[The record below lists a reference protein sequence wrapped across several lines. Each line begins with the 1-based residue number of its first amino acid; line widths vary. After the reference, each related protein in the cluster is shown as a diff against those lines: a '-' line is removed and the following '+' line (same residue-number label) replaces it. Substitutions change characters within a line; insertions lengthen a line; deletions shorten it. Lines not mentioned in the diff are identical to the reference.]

1 MPISDGPWHA
11 SEPHTGGCVIT
22 NPQGRVVAAMVPNPA
37 DAAFICEARAAMVDL
52 ANVQVDWRAFGSA
65 VQAARKQRRYSQ
77 AVAADLCGV
86 SRNYLS
92 MIERGVATDPSYTIV
107 LTLCRWL
114 DLEMPQ

>member
-1 MPISDGPWHA
+1 MI
-11 SEPHTGGCVIT
+11 V
-22 NPQGRVVAAMVPNPA
+22 NPQGRVIASMVPNPA

-52 ANVQVDWRAFGSA
+52 ANVQVDWRAFGQDVA
-65 VQAARKQRRYSQ
+65 TARKARRDSQ
-77 AVAADLCGV
+77 DVAAQVCGI
-86 SRNYLS
+86 SRNYMS